1 MMCAVRVSN
10 KMMNCI
16 NNYANK
22 NKTLFFLEA
31 LFPTIAIKNNLK
43 LNNPI
48 EFDTIYYRQ
57 NFRGEKVNKNILY
70 HPVKNLN
77 NHISFRQY

>member
-1 MMCAVRVSN
+1 MMCIVRFSK

-16 NNYANK
+16 NEYAYK

-31 LFPTIAIKNNLK
+31 LFPTVAIKNNLK
-43 LNNPI
+43 FNNPI
-48 EFDTIYYRQ
+48 EFNTIYYRY
-57 NFRGEKVNKNILY
+57 NFKGEKINKNILY

-77 NHISFRQY
+77 YHISFRNY